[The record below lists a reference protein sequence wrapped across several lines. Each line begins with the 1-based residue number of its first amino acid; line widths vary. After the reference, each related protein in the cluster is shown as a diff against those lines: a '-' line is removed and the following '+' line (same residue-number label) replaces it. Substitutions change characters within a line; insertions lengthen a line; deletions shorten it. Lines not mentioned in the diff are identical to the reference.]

1 MHLNLHQFFLANSC
15 SCLLASL
22 NIIYSNCHWHLLLEI
37 LGTVDFV
44 LPDGTVVF
52 RTCET
57 EKQKVVF
64 QMVRTLYKI
73 MNEQI
78 ECYTFTVLLKSE
90 QECIIRLK
98 NSRRSW
104 EFLHLIVLTPAHF
117 LNGFKISDTDQLI
130 LALIFR
136 FGVILVQKIGCN
148 GLTMSLSDIKTTH

>member
-1 MHLNLHQFFLANSC
+1 MLVHLNLHQFFLANSC

-73 MNEQI
+73 MNKQI
-78 ECYTFTVLLKSE
+78 ECYTFTVLFKKRAGVYYQVLK
-90 QECIIRLK
+90 LK
-98 NSRRSW
+98 TKLRVFTLDNTDSCSFFEWLQNLWYRS
-104 EFLHLIVLTPAHF
+104 
-117 LNGFKISDTDQLI
+117 
-130 LALIFR
+130 
-136 FGVILVQKIGCN
+136 
-148 GLTMSLSDIKTTH
+148 THSCTNI